1 MSALEEV
8 KASPLPAIDVFVP
21 GVAFTWVRRDGD
33 ALLWI
38 EIRPSEG
45 RAVLVRWDREDGAVD
60 LTPPG
65 HSCSNVVGYG
75 GIPYCVAADGEI
87 LACDSEDQRLYSVR
101 RGTAITPASPNGA
114 QRWSDFVASGDFVF
128 AVREDHRDDGRITNE
143 LVRVA
148 LSPPHDCVT
157 LVDDHDFV
165 GAPRVSPDG
174 SRLAWIA
181 WDHPRMPWDGSELW
195 VADLIADGI
204 RNATRVAGS
213 AGESVVEPTW
223 TADGEL
229 LFLSDRSGWW
239 NLYRVGEA
247 EALVSLEADMGEPLW
262 FLGVRNV
269 DVFPDGRVVCKW
281 TIDGVEH
288 LGVWHRDGRLEE
300 LATPYTQFKSVTVLG
315 EHVAVVAAGPRHLPA
330 VTLLDPAVGGTGEIV
345 RRNGASVPERI
356 AVPEPISYP
365 TTRGG
370 VAHAFWFAP
379 TVPVE
384 GLPPLIV
391 NAHGGPTGHVVPVL
405 DLRQQY
411 WTSRGYAYLEL
422 NFRGSSGYGRAYRD
436 ALKGEWGV
444 VDVDDAVAGA
454 QYLVDQGLVDGSR
467 LVVRGLSG
475 GGWLTL
481 CALAFRDVF
490 AAGGSMNGVA
500 DAYKMAT
507 DTHKLESHYLDSLI
521 GPLPEARRLYDER
534 SPVTAAEHITA
545 PLILLQGAADS
556 VVPADQAEAIAAVL
570 RERGVEHE
578 HHVYD
583 GEGHLFAKAE
593 NLAHALEAECAF
605 YARALTGG
613 SA

>member
-1 MSALEEV
+1 MR
-8 KASPLPAIDVFVP
+8 AIDVFVP
-21 GVAFTWVRRDGD
+21 GVVFNWIRRDGD

-38 EIRPSEG
+38 EVRPSEG
-45 RAVLVRWDREDGAVD
+45 RAVLVRWDRDGGAVD

-65 HSCSNVVGYG
+65 RSCSNGVGYG
-75 GIPYCVAADGEI
+75 GIPFCAAPDGEI
-87 LACDSEDQRLYSVR
+87 LACDSDDQRVYSIR
-101 RGTAITPASPNGA
+101 SGTPITPPSTNGA
-114 QRWSDFVASGDFVF
+114 MRWSDFVASRDNVF
-128 AVREDHRDDGRITNE
+128 AVREEHRDDGRITNV

-148 LSPPHDCVT
+148 RAAPHDCVT
-157 LVDDHDFV
+157 LVDDRDFV

-181 WDHPRMPWDGSELW
+181 WDHPTMPWDGSELW
-195 VADLIADGI
+195 IADLAADGI
-204 RNATRVAGS
+204 RDATRVAGS
-213 AGESVVEPTW
+213 ADESVVEPTW
-223 TADGEL
+223 TANGGL

-239 NLYRVGEA
+239 NLYRVDEA
-247 EALVSLEADMGEPLW
+247 EPLVSLEADMGEPLW
-262 FLGVRNV
+262 FLGLRNV
-269 DVFPDGRVVCKW
+269 DAFDDGRVVCKW
-281 TIDGVEH
+281 TVEGVEH
-288 LGVWHRDGRLEE
+288 LGVRHPDGRLDEIR
-300 LATPYTQFKSVTVLG
+300 TPYTQFRSATVLG
-315 EHVAVVAAGPRHLPA
+315 DQIAVVAAGPRDMPA
-330 VTLLDPAVGGTGEIV
+330 VVLLDPSVGGPGEIV
-345 RRNGASVPERI
+345 RTNGAAVPERI
-356 AVPEPISYP
+356 STPEPISYP

-379 TVPVE
+379 TVPVD

-391 NAHGGPTGHVVPVL
+391 NSHGGPTGHVVPVL

-411 WTSRGYAYLEL
+411 WTSRGYAYVEL

-444 VDVDDAVAGA
+444 IDVDDAVAGA
-454 QYLVDQGLVDGSR
+454 QYLVDEGLVDGSK

-481 CALAFRDVF
+481 CALAFRNVF

-500 DAYKMAT
+500 DAYKLAT

-521 GPLPEARRLYDER
+521 GPLPDARELYDER
-534 SPVTAAEHITA
+534 SPVTAAESITA

-578 HHVYD
+578 HHVYQ

-593 NLAHALEAECAF
+593 NLAHALEAESAF
-605 YARALTGG
+605 YARVLARSPTGG